1 MLTTK
6 TVYITILL
14 LYILVSEFLAIVT
27 VFKLIRYHFDKK
39 YAKRKPVLW
48 SRDKVHEL
56 ILFSTLLWLPV
67 AIVILL
73 KDIMR

>member
-1 MLTTK
+1 MLTK
-6 TVYITILL
+6 TVYLSILM

-48 SRDKVHEL
+48 SSDKVYEL

-67 AIVILL
+67 AVIILL